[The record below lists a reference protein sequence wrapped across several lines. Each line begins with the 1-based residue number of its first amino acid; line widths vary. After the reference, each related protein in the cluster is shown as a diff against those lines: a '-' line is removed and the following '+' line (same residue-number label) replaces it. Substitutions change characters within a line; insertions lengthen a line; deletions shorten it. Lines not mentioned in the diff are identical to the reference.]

1 MYLIY
6 HMNFDYSQFFLLS
19 AMNEKVKIIK
29 EISATKPHAAI
40 LKVLPALTSVEEG
53 SCGIFLLVAVIV
65 MPSVSSLD
73 ITN

>member
-1 MYLIY
+1 
-6 HMNFDYSQFFLLS
+6 
-19 AMNEKVKIIK
+19 MNEIIKTIK